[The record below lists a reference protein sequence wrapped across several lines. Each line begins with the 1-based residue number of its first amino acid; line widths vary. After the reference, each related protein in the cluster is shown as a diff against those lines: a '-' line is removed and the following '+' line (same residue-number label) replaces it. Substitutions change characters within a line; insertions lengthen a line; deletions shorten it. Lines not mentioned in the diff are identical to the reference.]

1 MRQSALHG
9 STTLHAPALVEKA
22 LSRQFMWTTVLFVL
36 IPVAAVT
43 AAVAFTAVDVD
54 EAQSYVDILVKLVA
68 LVVGGAWA
76 IDRYLTARTDSPHLR
91 LSSRAELV
99 ERGTTAN
106 SEKALLLYRIEVVN
120 TGRVL
125 VSDYSI
131 EVEVASVE
139 VSEAAMEPEYY
150 VLAEVPPRHGG
161 PIEPGSWAAVS
172 GTVLAP
178 SDLAAVRLA
187 ATIVSLAGES
197 WTWHELVAVSGA
209 RSESR

>member
-1 MRQSALHG
+1 
-9 STTLHAPALVEKA
+9 
-22 LSRQFMWTTVLFVL
+22 MWTTVLLVL

-76 IDRYLTARTDSPHLR
+76 INRYLTARTDSPHLR
-91 LSSRAELV
+91 LQRACGLV
-99 ERGTTAN
+99 ERGTNRELGEGFAP
-106 SEKALLLYRIEVVN
+106 
-120 TGRVL
+120 
-125 VSDYSI
+125 VSDRGRQHRSSAR
-131 EVEVASVE
+131 VRLLDRSRGSASVE

-161 PIEPGSWAAVS
+161 PIRAAAGRRS
-172 GTVLAP
+172 QGTVLAAA

-187 ATIVSLAGES
+187 ATIVSLAGRVLDLARTRCCVRCEERIPL
-197 WTWHELVAVSGA
+197 TSGD
-209 RSESR
+209 RVTSSQVPVRRHP

>member
-1 MRQSALHG
+1 MAPRRF
-9 STTLHAPALVEKA
+9 TLPALVEKA
-22 LSRQFMWTTVLFVL
+22 LSRQFMWTTVLLIL

-43 AAVAFTAVDVD
+43 AAVAFTAIDVD

-76 IDRYLTARTDSPHLR
+76 INRYLTSRTDAPHLR

-99 ERGTTAN
+99 ETGTTAN

-150 VLAEVPPRHGG
+150 VLAEVPPHHGG